1 MLKLKHTLIGVCAIL
16 LALQS
21 LSAMGAK
28 LYRWVDDEGNV
39 QFSDKV
45 PPEHAHRER
54 SRLNERGLEV
64 ERVDRAQT
72 KEEVAREKELER
84 LRAEKE
90 RLIKEQQA
98 KDQVLLRT
106 FRSED
111 DILMA
116 RDGKLA
122 SIDVQIKVGQD
133 AIKRLK
139 LRLADMQKNAASQER
154 QNGFVSK
161 NLQQD
166 IEKTRSQMEENY
178 AAILNKERSKQQI
191 TAKHDEDIER
201 FRTLKKLSPR
211 EEQNDA
217 QEEQHATLLDNV
229 ASCSDVSACDAAWA
243 QAKKYALKHAT
254 TKLEME
260 SDTIIMTA
268 APARDHEYSITVSR
282 IRDKEGTGAEIFLDL
297 QCRETAKGR
306 DLCKGEKTG
315 AIRQGFH
322 DALNG
327 TE

>member
-16 LALQS
+16 FALQS

-98 KDQVLLRT
+98 RDQVLLRT

-139 LRLADMQKNAASQER
+139 LRLADMQKSAAAQER

-191 TAKHDEDIER
+191 TAKHDEDINR
-201 FRTLKKLSPR
+201 FRILKKLSPR
-211 EEQNDA
+211 EEQNNT

-229 ASCSDVSACDAAWA
+229 VSCTDASACDSAWA

-282 IRDKEGTGAEIFLDL
+282 IREKEGTGAEIFLDL

-327 TE
+327 AE

>member
-1 MLKLKHTLIGVCAIL
+1 MPRLKHTLIGVCAIL
-16 LALQS
+16 LTLQS
-21 LSAMGAK
+21 LSAIGAK

-72 KEEVAREKELER
+72 KEEVAQEKELER

-98 KDQVLLRT
+98 RDQVLLRT

-139 LRLADMQKNAASQER
+139 QRLADMQKNAATQER

-161 NLQQD
+161 RLQQD
-166 IEKTRSQMEENY
+166 IEKTRIQMEDNY

-191 TAKHDEDIER
+191 TEKHDEDIGR
-201 FRTLKKLSPR
+201 FRILKKLSPR
-211 EEQNDA
+211 KEEKDT
-217 QEEQHATLLDNV
+217 QEDQHATLLDNV
-229 ASCSDVSACDAAWA
+229 VGCADASTCDAAWA
-243 QAKKYALKHAT
+243 KAKEYALKHAT

-260 SDTIIMTA
+260 SSTIIMTA
-268 APARDHEYSITVSR
+268 APTRDHEYSITVSR
-282 IRDKEGTGAEIFLDL
+282 IRDQERTGAEIFLDL

-306 DLCKGEKTG
+306 DLCQGEKTG

-322 DALNG
+322 NALSG

>member
-1 MLKLKHTLIGVCAIL
+1 MLKLKHTLIGACAIL
-16 LALQS
+16 LTLQS

-54 SRLNERGLEV
+54 SRLNEQGLEV

-98 KDQVLLRT
+98 RDQVLLRT

-139 LRLADMQKNAASQER
+139 LRLADMQKNAATQER
-154 QNGFVSK
+154 QNGFVAK
-161 NLQQD
+161 RLQQD

-201 FRTLKKLSPR
+201 FRILNKLSPR
-211 EEQNDA
+211 EEQSEA

-229 ASCSDVSACDAAWA
+229 VSCSDASTCDSAWA

-297 QCRETAKGR
+297 QCRDTAKGR

-322 DALNG
+322 HALNS